1 MRTENTPMNRKLVI
15 EYSLVADGYLFASHR
30 DRCLYLGK
38 SIRERRHWLEV
49 NPGKF
54 RPLEDVEEES
64 AQLGAPVED
73 KNNIGTAPAGLNGQT
88 SSRGGRDNGGDE
100 DDVAL
105 VDTLAGDHSPPHE
118 PTSLPRPVTTTVEKG
133 TTNADLLRGAK
144 VAMSKAEGP
153 KIETTPLGA
162 MGRKPG
168 RSGGRQIK
176 KQKRPGEAAKA
187 GGMLSPERMRIVLD
201 SLRECPIL
209 SYAATKAGIHRR
221 TLEYW
226 IKRSQAGDAG
236 YDIEWQGE
244 IWRFHEHCELAMQQA
259 HDKLLEVAR
268 DIAMGGVIY
277 KTDQSLVDLGFEGPA
292 AYLRDENGKPVVET
306 IRNPNGKML
315 RWLLERVLPE
325 KYGKHP
331 KIDVP
336 HNSGVL
342 IVGGIRHDI
351 PNKVNNGTAASV
363 KARKWK
369 AGWRMIR
376 KTEV

>member
-1 MRTENTPMNRKLVI
+1 M
-15 EYSLVADGYLFASHR
+15 F
-30 DRCLYLGK
+30 GK
-38 SIRERRHWLEV
+38 NSAAPV
-49 NPGKF
+49 P
-54 RPLEDVEEES
+54 PVESEID
-64 AQLGAPVED
+64 LGA
-73 KNNIGTAPAGLNGQT
+73 APAALNGQT
-88 SSRGGRDNGGDE
+88 SSHDVAKDDDTEN
-100 DDVAL
+100 DVAL
-105 VDTLAGDHSPPHE
+105 VDTSAGDRSPPHE
-118 PTSLPRPVTTTVEKG
+118 PTSLPTPVTTTVENG
-133 TTNADLLRGAK
+133 TTRAALPRGAK
-144 VAMSKAEGP
+144 VTMSEADGP
-153 KIETTPLGA
+153 KTETAPLGA

-168 RSGGRQIK
+168 RSGGRRIK
-176 KQKRPGEAAKA
+176 KQKRPGEVAKA
-187 GGMLSPERMRIVLD
+187 RRMPERMRIVLD

-209 SYAATKAGIHRR
+209 SYAATKAGIHRK

-226 IKRSQAGDAG
+226 IKRSRAGDAG

-244 IWRFHEHCELAMQQA
+244 IWRFHEHCESAMQEA
-259 HDKLLEVAR
+259 HDKLLGAAR
-268 DIAMGGVIY
+268 DIAKGGVIY

-315 RWLLERVLPE
+315 RWLLEWVLHE

-351 PNKVNNGTAASV
+351 PNKVNNGPAASV

-369 AGWRMIR
+369 AGWRMIQ
-376 KTEV
+376 KMKI